1 MYMQPM
7 IWFVGVVEDI
17 FDPDKLGRVRVR
29 CVGYHTEDNNDLKTK
44 DLPWATIM
52 QPTTS
57 AAMQGIGSSPTGL
70 VRGTHVVG
78 FFRDGTDAQDPIV
91 MGSIGGKPTSKPTG
105 KGFEDPFAMYPSE
118 DIGSGH
124 GLNESDVSRIARGGK
139 HSATTMRQDGLLEDI
154 QVANSDT
161 NAFSEPKTAYA
172 PQYPYNNVYESESGH
187 IHEIDDTPFKERL
200 LEQHRMG
207 TFKEIH
213 PDGSQVVKVVNDN
226 YEFTLGNKFVHI
238 AGVVDEDTGDLIKG
252 GLNVVINGD
261 VTEKINGNVERQ
273 IGGSVREIIEGNYTQ
288 AVKGTHTLT
297 VGTIA
302 QMKVGGDYTLKVE
315 KATNLITENTFGILA
330 NKSNITMRANTASIE
345 ISAKTAARITGETG
359 TVFIGRLG
367 DTTPTSPFLRFND
380 DGSLTLTAG
389 TIVDINSGAGSP
401 TATNRI
407 SLN

>member
-105 KGFEDPFAMYPSE
+105 QGFEDPFAIYPSE
-118 DIGSGH
+118 DIGTGH
-124 GLNESDVSRIARGGK
+124 GLNESDVSRIARGDT

-154 QVANSDT
+154 QVANSNT
-161 NAFSEPKTAYA
+161 NAFSEPKTEYA
-172 PQYPYNNVYESESGH
+172 PQYPYNNVSESASGH
-187 IHEIDDTPFKERL
+187 IHEVDDTPLKERL

-238 AGVVDEDTGDLIKG
+238 AGVVDEDTGDSYKG
-252 GLNVVINGD
+252 DLHVVINGN
-261 VTEKINGNVERQ
+261 VTEKINGNLERQ

-288 AVKGTHTLT
+288 AIKGTHTLT
-297 VGTIA
+297 VGTVA
-302 QMKVGGDYTLKVE
+302 EMKVGADYTLKVE
-315 KATNLITENTFGILA
+315 KAANLMVKNQFGLFSE
-330 NKSNITMRANTASIE
+330 KGNITIVADTAAID
-345 ISAKTAARITGETG
+345 IFAKTNAMISGQTGQ
-359 TVFIGRLG
+359 VFIGRLS
-367 DTTPTSPFLRFND
+367 DTTATSPFLRFET
-380 DGSLTLTAG
+380 DGSLNLTAG
-389 TIVDINSGAGSP
+389 TIVDINSGAGTP